1 MMEAGMYLARGLFI
15 GLIFG
20 VPAGV
25 IGVLTIKRTLEHGF
39 WAGTVTGFGSAA
51 ADLIYGC
58 IGVCGLTA
66 VSDRLISLE
75 QPIRVCGGAA
85 IGLYGLMTLRRAIQ
99 GRNIQADAYA
109 TEEEPK
115 RAVCPDPQV
124 QTTPGRYSLLFLS
137 TFLIAVTNPAT
148 ILAFVTAFASFGILG
163 GVTLG
168 QGCCLLLGLAGG
180 TGSWWIFLAWLTCR
194 FRGRIHGNV
203 EAGLHGILGGLMVL
217 FGIGAIA
224 GGIL

>member
-1 MMEAGMYLARGLFI
+1 MMEAGMYLARELFI

-58 IGVCGLTA
+58 IGVCGLTV

-75 QPIRVCGGAA
+75 QPIRICGGAA

-109 TEEEPK
+109 TEEEPE

-137 TFLIAVTNPAT
+137 AFLIAVTNPAT

-168 QGCCLLLGLAGG
+168 QGVLPFAG
-180 TGSWWIFLAWLTCR
+180 TGRRNRKLVDFPGMAYLPFSGKDKRECGGR
-194 FRGRIHGNV
+194 FTWNTGRIDGPFWDWCHSR
-203 EAGLHGILGGLMVL
+203 GIL
-217 FGIGAIA
+217 
-224 GGIL
+224 

>member
-99 GRNIQADAYA
+99 GKTYR
-109 TEEEPK
+109 
-115 RAVCPDPQV
+115 
-124 QTTPGRYSLLFLS
+124 QTHMPRKKNRRERCARTLKSKQLPGDILFC
-137 TFLIAVTNPAT
+137 FYPP
-148 ILAFVTAFASFGILG
+148 F
-163 GVTLG
+163 
-168 QGCCLLLGLAGG
+168 
-180 TGSWWIFLAWLTCR
+180 
-194 FRGRIHGNV
+194 
-203 EAGLHGILGGLMVL
+203 
-217 FGIGAIA
+217 
-224 GGIL
+224 